1 VSGWSGKPLFCK
13 SVMQL
18 KMSTDGLAGMLLPH
32 IVYAYA
38 LFKTV
43 FVAVVCSSLD
53 GYSNM

>member
-1 VSGWSGKPLFCK
+1 
-13 SVMQL
+13 MQL
-18 KMSTDGLAGMLLPH
+18 KMSTDGLAGMLLPR